1 MVLPFPLVYSEQY
14 NLELGE
20 HVFPARKYGLIREKL
35 LADGVASATD
45 FVEPSASELEDLLL
59 VHDAAW
65 IDKLRFGKLSL
76 AEAMRLEIP
85 VSRTMLDG
93 LWKMTGGTLLA
104 ARHALQ
110 HGIGFNIGG
119 GFHHAFR
126 SHGEGFC
133 AIHDVA
139 VAVRRLQKDGA
150 IRKAL
155 IVDCDVHHGNGTA
168 SIFADDASVYTF
180 SIHQKNNYPFEKPP
194 STLDVQLEDLTCD
207 GEYLEQLEVALD
219 RVFAAFDPDLVFYLA
234 GADPYAE
241 DQLGGLLM
249 TQDGLAKRDRLVFR
263 KSQGKPVAV
272 VLAGGYAHRTA
283 DTVAIHCNTVRE
295 AALHS
300 DAHKPLPS
308 P

>member
-133 AIHDVA
+133 AINDVA
-139 VAVRRLQKDGA
+139 VAIRRLQQDGA